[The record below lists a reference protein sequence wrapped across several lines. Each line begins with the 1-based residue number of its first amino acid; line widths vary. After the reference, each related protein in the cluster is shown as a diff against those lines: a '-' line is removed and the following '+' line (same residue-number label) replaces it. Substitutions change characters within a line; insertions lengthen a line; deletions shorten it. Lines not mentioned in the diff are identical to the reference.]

1 MNKICVIAGV
11 GPGNGESISKRF
23 AVEGY
28 TTVMLARNEDYLSEL
43 SATIDNSIGIACDLS
58 SPDSIEKAF
67 AQISR
72 EFGTIDTL
80 VYNAGSGLWR
90 SVLETTLDDLHS
102 SWAVNVRGLLG
113 CAHQVT
119 PGMLEKQSG
128 NIVVIGATASLRGGP
143 QSAAFASAK
152 AGQRSL
158 TQSLAKK
165 LGSEGIHVSYL
176 IIDGIID
183 LERTRAWLPDKPDD
197 FFMKADEI
205 AKNVYALTQQDQS
218 AWTFELDLRP
228 FGENW

>member
-1 MNKICVIAGV
+1 
-11 GPGNGESISKRF
+11 
-23 AVEGY
+23 
-28 TTVMLARNEDYLSEL
+28 
-43 SATIDNSIGIACDLS
+43 
-58 SPDSIEKAF
+58 
-67 AQISR
+67 
-72 EFGTIDTL
+72 
-80 VYNAGSGLWR
+80 
-90 SVLETTLDDLHS
+90 
-102 SWAVNVRGLLG
+102 VRGLLG

-119 PGMLEKQSG
+119 PGMLEKHSG

-158 TQSLAKK
+158 AQSLAKK

-183 LERTRAWLPDKPDD
+183 LERTRAWLPDKPDN

-205 AKNVYALTQQDQS
+205 AKNVYALTRQDQS

>member
-1 MNKICVIAGV
+1 
-11 GPGNGESISKRF
+11 
-23 AVEGY
+23 
-28 TTVMLARNEDYLSEL
+28 MLARNENYLSEL
-43 SATIDNSIGIACDLS
+43 SGTIDNSIGIACDLS
-58 SPDSIEKAF
+58 SPESIEKAF

-90 SVLETTLDDLHS
+90 SVLETTLDDLYS

-119 PGMLEKQSG
+119 PGMLEKHSG

-158 TQSLAKK
+158 AQSLAKK

-183 LERTRAWLPDKPDD
+183 LERTRAWLPDKPDN

>member
-1 MNKICVIAGV
+1 MNKVCVIAGV
-11 GPGNGESISKRF
+11 GPGNGASISKRF

-28 TTVMLARNEDYLSEL
+28 TAVMLARNENYLSEL
-43 SATIDNSIGIACDLS
+43 SAIIDNSIGISCDLS
-58 SPDSIEKAF
+58 SPESIEKAF

-90 SVLETTLDDLHS
+90 SVLETTLDDLYS
-102 SWAVNVRGLLG
+102 AWAVNVRGLLG

-119 PGMLEKQSG
+119 PGMLEKHSG

-158 TQSLAKK
+158 AQSLAKK